1 MFTIDAAFFVDI
13 IVTFFTAYHDE
24 SKINLVTDKK
34 VIAKK
39 YIKFWFW
46 LDLLSIL
53 PVDMFI
59 SSSDENG
66 SLSGV
71 TRFSKMGRLY
81 KMVRMLRM
89 VKMIRLIKDRKKI
102 INNLDSLINVNDSM
116 EKYMLLVLA
125 FILCNHVLT
134 CIWIMLASFD
144 ELYNWRLAFRDKFT
158 DFEDYSFVDDYGDGD
173 WYLVGIYFIATTV
186 TTVGYGDLN
195 PVNNIERGFCS
206 VLMFIGVIGFSFAT
220 GALGSLI
227 ASQETA
233 QAKLQEKLMLL
244 TKIRRQFKLSD
255 KLYKD
260 ISVAIKYEYSK
271 NIDGLG
277 DFMDRLPQK
286 LKISMAKEIHK
297 DLSQTITFFERQPEP
312 QFLSWVGH
320 RLTPRIIQEEQY
332 LYQETEPIQ
341 EVFFL
346 LHGNVAYV
354 LPRYNNAT
362 YNNAQEG
369 DIVGFEDVIYNDQ
382 LLGNGPHDL
391 Q

>member
-1 MFTIDAAFFVDI
+1 MFSVDAAFFVDI
-13 IVTFFTAYHDE
+13 IVTFLTAYHDE
-24 SKINLVTDKK
+24 SKINLITDRKE
-34 VIAKK
+34 IAKK
-39 YIKFWFW
+39 YLKFWFW
-46 LDLLSIL
+46 LDVLSIL
-53 PVDMFI
+53 PVDMLVPSTDD
-59 SSSDENG
+59 SSGG
-66 SLSGV
+66 SLTDM
-71 TRFSKMGRLY
+71 TRFSRMGRLY

-89 VKMIRLIKDRKKI
+89 VKMIRIIKDRKKI
-102 INNLDSLINVNDSM
+102 INNLDSMINVNESM

-144 ELYNWRLAFRDKFT
+144 ELNNWRLAIRDRFA
-158 DFEDYSFVDDYGDGD
+158 DFNDYSIIDDYSDWD

-186 TTVGYGDLN
+186 TTVGYGDIN

-244 TKIRRQFKLSD
+244 TKIRKQFKLSD

-277 DFMDRLPQK
+277 EFMDRLPQK

-297 DLSQTITFFERQPEP
+297 DVSQTFTFFERQPEP

-332 LYQETEPIQ
+332 LY
-341 EVFFL
+341 
-346 LHGNVAYV
+346 
-354 LPRYNNAT
+354 
-362 YNNAQEG
+362 
-369 DIVGFEDVIYNDQ
+369 
-382 LLGNGPHDL
+382 
-391 Q
+391 